1 MTLSHF
7 AVLLAALAPLALS
20 SATRAQGL
28 GPRIAVD
35 GGIVAGVQTG
45 ELASFKGIP
54 FAAPPVREL
63 RWRAPQPVVSWQGEL
78 IADRFSPM
86 CLQPLR
92 PKNSVFYLGE
102 ESSSEDC
109 LYLNVWSTA
118 KAGDRRPVMVF
129 VYGGGWTIGSA
140 SLPLYGGDALAAKG
154 AVVVSFNYRLGA
166 LGFLAHPELTAEGNG
181 ASGNYGLMDM
191 IAALKWVKANIERF
205 GGDPGNVT
213 LYGQSAGSVAIA
225 LLQVS
230 PPAKGLFHRAIGQ
243 SGGYQIQGP
252 LQTLAD
258 AETAGVASAAK
269 LKAPSL
275 KALRALGGDTIM
287 NGDNNLRPIVD
298 GAVLAQQPS
307 ETFAAG
313 RQAAMPILVGSNAD
327 EGTAYPVVMTPAAFA
342 ADAEKRYGAAAV
354 RLLSLYPAATDA
366 EARAASYAVLR
377 DRTFA
382 APMRRW
388 AREQSGAAPV
398 FVYHFSRVHPF
409 IEGLGYAQQTPAIGM
424 GAYHGAEMAYAYG
437 TLDVLN
443 RLAKTRAWSDDD
455 RRYADA
461 MMTYWINFARSGNPN
476 GEGLPS
482 WPAYKPD
489 SEQAMLFGKTIAPG
503 PLPNKPQLDF
513 FIDHN

>member
-1 MTLSHF
+1 
-7 AVLLAALAPLALS
+7 
-20 SATRAQGL
+20 
-28 GPRIAVD
+28 
-35 GGIVAGVQTG
+35 
-45 ELASFKGIP
+45 
-54 FAAPPVREL
+54 
-63 RWRAPQPVVSWQGEL
+63 
-78 IADRFSPM
+78 
-86 CLQPLR
+86 
-92 PKNSVFYLGE
+92 
-102 ESSSEDC
+102 
-109 LYLNVWSTA
+109 
-118 KAGDRRPVMVF
+118 
-129 VYGGGWTIGSA
+129 
-140 SLPLYGGDALAAKG
+140 
-154 AVVVSFNYRLGA
+154 
-166 LGFLAHPELTAEGNG
+166 
-181 ASGNYGLMDM
+181 
-191 IAALKWVKANIERF
+191 
-205 GGDPGNVT
+205 
-213 LYGQSAGSVAIA
+213 
-225 LLQVS
+225 
-230 PPAKGLFHRAIGQ
+230 
-243 SGGYQIQGP
+243 
-252 LQTLAD
+252 
-258 AETAGVASAAK
+258 
-269 LKAPSL
+269 
-275 KALRALGGDTIM
+275 
-287 NGDNNLRPIVD
+287 
-298 GAVLAQQPS
+298 VLAQQPS

-342 ADAEKRYGAAAV
+342 VDAEKRYGAAAA

-409 IEGLGYAQQTPAIGM
+409 IEGLGYAQQTPAVGM

-443 RLAKTRAWSDDD
+443 RLAKTRAWNDDD